1 MRGTHR
7 RVAPASRGDVCGAAG
22 ASTPSLC
29 WRRCCTLSTH
39 SSACRTFLAPSPPPP
54 APTSPVAQT
63 LAAKFGH
70 THEHHEHITTH
81 HMTSQ
86 HIAAQHN
93 TSHDFTSHDFT
104 AHRSTAQHTT
114 VEGIGHGPIRR
125 PRCGAPRGREHSSAA
140 SMNSSATCR
149 GARQI
154 LRNVPRMGDEPR
166 CRLGSTH
173 MVRPALPHRHARGL
187 PLRAPQRDFS
197 PMSLRP
203 HFHVCAFPPVP
214 CVSTLCSHDSLRTA
228 ARFTGTAHQLHT
240 ISCTRYTT

>member
-70 THEHHEHITTH
+70 THQHHEHITTH

-86 HIAAQHN
+86 HMTSQHIAAQHI
-93 TSHDFTSHDFT
+93 
-104 AHRSTAQHTT
+104 AAQRSTPQWRESAW
-114 VEGIGHGPIRR
+114 PIRR

-214 CVSTLCSHDSLRTA
+214 CVSTLCSHESLRTA
-228 ARFTGTAHQLHT
+228 AHFTRMTEHL
-240 ISCTRYTT
+240 